1 MLRILNREDRHARFA
16 HVTDWRQ
23 SKGKQLR
30 PTRASARRSRA
41 FVEMSF
47 QNEPLASTAIW
58 DDVPPPT
65 PQDVW
70 EENLA
75 LVARALV

>member
-1 MLRILNREDRHARFA
+1 M
-16 HVTDWRQ
+16 
-23 SKGKQLR
+23 
-30 PTRASARRSRA
+30 
-41 FVEMSF
+41 
-47 QNEPLASTAIW
+47 ASTGLSAIW
-58 DDVPPPT
+58 DDVLPPT